1 MAFYSEEHL
10 NYNRQLSE
18 ADLEVGFADY
28 LGATIRD
35 AWHDNP
41 TVATIELGEVFT
53 AQVGR
58 DAIADIMGDSFDTE
72 TDVSEF
78 EPTASP
84 ALSLEDQQAI
94 IRKNGLEKHIKAQE
108 GYNAEALNLVMES
121 KREELER
128 QVTLQAASDWYA
140 PAGFIAGL
148 GTSFLDPINVAS
160 NFIPG
165 VGQTRALRML
175 QEGAKQGAK
184 GLALRRAAIGAAEG
198 AVGSVVVEPLVAFA
212 RSQQQADYG
221 MTDSLL
227 NVAFGTVMGATLHP
241 ALGAWGDYKRHKAMK
256 DNPLITE
263 PWETVAPTDK
273 TEELR
278 FNMVQDVMRAVR
290 EAGADISEEQAYA
303 AAALFDARARTVA
316 YTDNIAV
323 EDYYDRWRA
332 SFLAGASGD
341 SFIAPDLAEG
351 IGADLDPATRP
362 DEPVQEAP
370 VEAPAVSSEPIVQP
384 VPGRW
389 RGSSVS
395 VLTPQGEDRGY
406 YELRE
411 LYDII
416 ASHDPDS
423 DFARRADYPEGAQE
437 RPYHSDQ
444 NEKDK
449 VFRNAMTLDPRYLVN
464 DNPDAVNGP
473 PVITENGVVLGGNS
487 RTMSIQLAYGRYA
500 DRAELYK
507 QALRDKAALFGID
520 ASAVDNMTAPVLV
533 RVVEG
538 VDTPEAMALRS
549 RLYNQSMT
557 QGINRGAEGVSR
569 GRLVSPDSINI
580 LASGMEEGETL
591 RSWLGTADGKRFV
604 QSLIND
610 GVLEQTQLGRL
621 LDENGALTDEGK
633 ALVEKTLRGLIVPD
647 ADLLRITAPS
657 VLNKLD
663 GIVPAMLRLKA
674 RGEGWDISKH
684 LAEALEKL
692 AEAQNMDVG
701 LDILFGQGS
710 LLSEQGAK
718 PAVQAIAYTLKNA
731 TPTETKLRFNLFAEA
746 AYKAEKGQG
755 SLLASGPTPAD
766 GFIRAFLGSVA
777 KVGDKG
783 IADFNP
789 AGRIRDKAILYA
801 WENGGK
807 GHSIETA
814 TQRLAEA
821 MRKGEVGEELKES
834 AHAIMG
840 QLANMEGSVQVFGPK
855 MGERFRYRGGE
866 TLFQFLGERGASALD
881 AADEASFRMD
891 NLSIAREMEQAGKD
905 AAVIKLA
912 TGWERGADGKW
923 RYEISDADAE
933 VRVDEVR
940 GSLFEEG
947 LSTLEDAIALKS
959 MGYTPGADSASF
971 AAMFE
976 ERFGRKPFG
985 EAFDYAD
992 EETVSSLMDSL
1003 NDAKAKPLS
1012 RHIRASLGEIL
1023 NHPDLFA
1030 AYPGLADVEIST
1042 RLEERLGNYY
1052 GYYSSSDNLIWLN
1065 PDILDDGELL
1075 RTTILHEVQHAI
1087 QRIEGFDLSSLPKG
1101 AKYSDYLRL
1110 ASENEA
1116 FNTGRRMR
1124 MSYKERLESLASS
1137 TEDVARKDQIFLR
1150 DSIGRAMASIDEN
1163 IENGT
1168 RALERLL
1175 AQKDGVAAQVMFR
1188 NGVGYISFLWGKP
1201 GTEAN
1206 GFHDGY
1212 GISHIIAARN
1222 AQGDDGEAVARKLV
1236 EVIAKGDVITDK
1248 RGNRQ
1253 NRVTIRHDGYVAI
1266 LSKHEMQ
1273 RQKIW
1278 LLTGYEK
1285 TLPGDKQAVNAQQ
1298 ATQQGQMDFSDQVG
1312 AGRVEGIIPDNASG
1326 VNALVEAARK
1336 QNSIN
1341 TLLQRAWHG
1350 TPHNFDAF
1358 TLQAIGT
1365 GEGAQAHGWGLYF
1378 AKNKTTAK
1386 RYKTGLSKGKV
1397 GRLFEVDIPE
1407 NNVLLD
1413 EQKAFFAQ
1421 HKNVQ
1426 KLILEAIQAMSES
1439 EQDVFYKRILGS
1451 KLDDSEAYNK
1461 ATAKLDRERL
1471 FLKAIM
1477 GISDSKVV
1485 RIWHRKTLL
1494 ERGYSEEQI
1503 DELWADTEKAKAEI
1517 QKFLPEV
1524 QRLEA
1529 EQKALKQKDDE
1540 RRASFLS
1547 EAKSNPEATLAK
1559 VFGEQLYDA
1568 IAWAVSKENY
1578 PDFRAASEAL
1588 NAAGIKGITYMGGQD
1603 GRCFVVF
1610 DDQSIQILDKLYQII
1625 GEKGAARLDRARE
1638 ETVRTDNLAVAV
1650 KMAAEGKD
1658 DITIRLA
1665 TGWEQGVDGKW
1676 RYEIPDG
1683 RLDFSGLKGKVK
1695 PDRYTPKGAHRSA
1708 RLKDVLIM
1716 PDLYAAY
1723 PEIADIRVFTQ
1734 TLPRQEA
1741 AAVQVYSDG
1750 TKVIVLNSRYAK
1762 PGKPTDEILSNIVH
1776 EVQHVIQSAEGFIQG
1791 SNPKKAGGVDRY
1803 MEVAGEAEARNAEG
1817 RMGFTPEER
1826 NTFLLSATSDVP
1838 AGNMRTPDG
1847 KPLRD
1852 PRLPVEPV
1860 GPLMG
1865 REPRH
1870 ALPEELP
1877 DDYDLGLPPEMPD
1890 AETPR
1895 GMVEFNPNDGK
1906 AVVTF
1911 FKNADAST
1919 LPHEM
1924 FHIFRRELADTASRE
1939 GASPQSKDMWAR
1951 VCEFVGAKEG
1961 EKWTVEQ
1968 EEMFARA
1975 GERYLLEGKAPN
1987 VQLRGVFERMKQWF
2001 MEIYTSVDAAGLEI
2015 SDTMRQVFGDMFRL
2029 SPEEADMAFRY
2040 GFGRMLEWDPSEG
2053 TETALP
2059 EMQESDDPAMQEELN
2074 GLAQQRLEESL
2085 QSVADMPEVADAVRA
2100 EIEQE
2105 LAVLDE
2111 AMTQDKIQGEVLLEA
2126 ALCDMRN

>member
-94 IRKNGLEKHIKAQE
+94 IRENGLEKHIKAQE

-128 QVTLQAASDWYA
+128 QVTRQAASDWYA

-175 QEGAKQGAK
+175 QEGAKHGAK

-241 ALGAWGDYKRHKAMK
+241 ALGAWGDYKRKQAQK
-256 DNPLITE
+256 TNPLITA

-362 DEPVQEAP
+362 DEPVQDAP

-411 LYDII
+411 LSDII

-423 DFARRADYPEGAQE
+423 DFSRRADYPEGAQE

-591 RSWLGTADGKRFV
+591 RSWLDTAEGKRFV

-647 ADLLRITAPS
+647 ADLLRVTAPS

-692 AEAQNMDVG
+692 AAAQNMDVG

-731 TPTETKLRFNLFAEA
+731 TPNETKLRFNLFAEA

-755 SLLASGPTPAD
+755 SLLASGPTPAG
-766 GFIRAFLGSVA
+766 GFIRSFLGSVA

-840 QLANMEGSVQVFGPK
+840 QLANMEGSVQVFTPK

-866 TLFQFLGERGASALD
+866 LLQGMYRNKADMRTFIQNTMAGMYGKKTFIGIGELSNDAFPGYELQMTDDTVRHVLREEHAGFDDWESVVDVVNTGEAEALD
-881 AADEASFRMD
+881 A
-891 NLSIAREMEQAGKD
+891 
-905 AAVIKLA
+905 
-912 TGWERGADGKW
+912 
-923 RYEISDADAE
+923 
-933 VRVDEVR
+933 
-940 GSLFEEG
+940 
-947 LSTLEDAIALKS
+947 
-959 MGYTPGADSASF
+959 
-971 AAMFE
+971 
-976 ERFGRKPFG
+976 
-985 EAFDYAD
+985 
-992 EETVSSLMDSL
+992 
-1003 NDAKAKPLS
+1003 
-1012 RHIRASLGEIL
+1012 
-1023 NHPDLFA
+1023 
-1030 AYPGLADVEIST
+1030 ST
-1042 RLEERLGNYY
+1042 RVTGNKVTVYAKKY
-1052 GYYSSSDNLIWLN
+1052 GDRVQVALVSPRSEKRR
-1065 PDILDDGELL
+1065 ELML
-1075 RTTILHEVQHAI
+1075 LTT
-1087 QRIEGFDLSSLPKG
+1087 
-1101 AKYSDYLRL
+1101 
-1110 ASENEA
+1110 
-1116 FNTGRRMR
+1116 FNTTEKGYAQWMEGIKKDPSQTDAYILTGRGG
-1124 MSYKERLESLASS
+1124 ESPHGL
-1137 TEDVARKDQIFLR
+1137 
-1150 DSIGRAMASIDEN
+1150 
-1163 IENGT
+1163 
-1168 RALERLL
+1168 
-1175 AQKDGVAAQVMFR
+1175 
-1188 NGVGYISFLWGKP
+1188 P
-1201 GTEAN
+1201 
-1206 GFHDGY
+1206 
-1212 GISHIIAARN
+1212 
-1222 AQGDDGEAVARKLV
+1222 
-1236 EVIAKGDVITDK
+1236 
-1248 RGNRQ
+1248 
-1253 NRVTIRHDGYVAI
+1253 
-1266 LSKHEMQ
+1266 
-1273 RQKIW
+1273 
-1278 LLTGYEK
+1278 TGYEEPFSEANIPQ
-1285 TLPGDKQAVNAQQ
+1285 TGGD
-1298 ATQQGQMDFSDQVG
+1298 
-1312 AGRVEGIIPDNASG
+1312 
-1326 VNALVEAARK
+1326 
-1336 QNSIN
+1336 IN

-1350 TPHNFDAF
+1350 TPHDFDAF
-1358 TLQAIGT
+1358 TLQAIGS

-1386 RYKTGLSKGKV
+1386 RYKTGLSKGKG

-1413 EQKAFFAQ
+1413 EQKAFSAQ

-1439 EQDVFYKRILGS
+1439 EQDVFYKRILGA

-1471 FLKAIM
+1471 FLKVIT

-1485 RIWHRKTLL
+1485 RIWYRKTLL

-1524 QRLEA
+1524 QKLEA

-1540 RRASFLS
+1540 RRARFLS
-1547 EAKSNPEATLAK
+1547 EAKNNPEAAMAK
-1559 VFGEQLYDA
+1559 VFGEELYNA
-1568 IAWAVSKENY
+1568 IAWAASKENY

-1588 NAAGIKGITYMGGQD
+1588 NAVGIKGITYEGGRD

-1610 DDQSIQILDKLYQII
+1610 DDKSIQILDKLYQII

-1665 TGWEQGVDGKW
+1665 TGWEQGVEGKW

-1826 NTFLLSATSDVP
+1826 NAFLLSATSDVP
-1838 AGNMRTPDG
+1838 AENMRTPDG

-1987 VQLRGVFERMKQWF
+1987 AQLRGVFERMKQWF
-2001 MEIYTSVDAAGLEI
+2001 MEIYASVDAAGLEI

-2085 QSVADMPEVADAVRA
+2085 QSVADMPEVSDAVRA

>member
-1 MAFYSEEHL
+1 MAFYTEERL
-10 NYNRQLSE
+10 NENRVLTD
-18 ADLEVGFADY
+18 ADFNVGFTDY
-28 LGATIRD
+28 LGATISD

-94 IRKNGLEKHIKAQE
+94 IRENGLEKHIKAQE
-108 GYNAEALNLVMES
+108 GYNTEALNLVMES

-128 QVTLQAASDWYA
+128 QVTRQAASDWYA

-241 ALGAWGDYKRHKAMK
+241 ALGAWGDYKRRQAQKN
-256 DNPLITE
+256 NPLITE

-278 FNMVQDVMRAVR
+278 FNMVQNVMRAVR

-351 IGADLDPATRP
+351 IGADLDPASRP
-362 DEPVQEAP
+362 NEPVQEVP
-370 VEAPAVSSEPIVQP
+370 VEVPAVSSEPIIQP

-411 LYDII
+411 LSDII
-416 ASHDPDS
+416 TSHDPDS
-423 DFARRADYPEGAQE
+423 DFSRRADYPEGAQE

-538 VDTPEAMALRS
+538 LDTPEAMALRS

-591 RSWLGTADGKRFV
+591 RSWLDTADGKRFV

-663 GIVPAMLRLKA
+663 GIVPAVLRLKA

-766 GFIRAFLGSVA
+766 GFIRSFLGSVA

-855 MGERFRYRGGE
+855 MGERFRYAGGA
-866 TLFQFLGERGASALD
+866 LFQAARAGVPD
-881 AADEASFRMD
+881 AVAYLSEDEARMMKLPGGGD
-891 NLSIAREMEQAGKD
+891 FIARASDLEPVDRKHGTHFKDNGFANALEMVRFVLDDVQAVYKAGGN
-905 AAVIKLA
+905 A
-912 TGWERGADGKW
+912 
-923 RYEISDADAE
+923 YFF
-933 VRVDEVR
+933 VRPLTDR
-940 GSLFEEG
+940 
-947 LSTLEDAIALKS
+947 
-959 MGYTPGADSASF
+959 PGAVVAE
-971 AAMFE
+971 FE
-976 ERFGRKPFG
+976 IVPG
-985 EAFDYAD
+985 ENRYRVTTAHPVRTNYFKNKTPLWEGARLNRS
-992 EETVSSLMDSL
+992 EEPLAHISGQSGVS
-1003 NDAKAKPLS
+1003 
-1012 RHIRASLGEIL
+1012 
-1023 NHPDLFA
+1023 
-1030 AYPGLADVEIST
+1030 
-1042 RLEERLGNYY
+1042 
-1052 GYYSSSDNLIWLN
+1052 
-1065 PDILDDGELL
+1065 
-1075 RTTILHEVQHAI
+1075 
-1087 QRIEGFDLSSLPKG
+1087 
-1101 AKYSDYLRL
+1101 
-1110 ASENEA
+1110 
-1116 FNTGRRMR
+1116 
-1124 MSYKERLESLASS
+1124 
-1137 TEDVARKDQIFLR
+1137 
-1150 DSIGRAMASIDEN
+1150 
-1163 IENGT
+1163 
-1168 RALERLL
+1168 
-1175 AQKDGVAAQVMFR
+1175 
-1188 NGVGYISFLWGKP
+1188 
-1201 GTEAN
+1201 EAN
-1206 GFHDGY
+1206 IPQTDG
-1212 GISHIIAARN
+1212 
-1222 AQGDDGEAVARKLV
+1222 D
-1236 EVIAKGDVITDK
+1236 
-1248 RGNRQ
+1248 
-1253 NRVTIRHDGYVAI
+1253 
-1266 LSKHEMQ
+1266 
-1273 RQKIW
+1273 
-1278 LLTGYEK
+1278 
-1285 TLPGDKQAVNAQQ
+1285 
-1298 ATQQGQMDFSDQVG
+1298 
-1312 AGRVEGIIPDNASG
+1312 
-1326 VNALVEAARK
+1326 
-1336 QNSIN
+1336 IN

-1378 AKNKTTAK
+1378 AERKRTAEK
-1386 RYKTGLSKGKV
+1386 YRKGLSAPNIVLSVEGKKYRWKIKDDWESYWV
-1397 GRLFEVDIPE
+1397 NTETGIPAEDFEQDHLSRMLRKAEGDAREDDYLSAVEEWLQDENLTEEQRGHLLRQREEYLNSEAKLEGQGQLFELEIPD
-1407 NNVLLD
+1407 NDVLLD
-1413 EQKAFFAQ
+1413 EQKVF
-1421 HKNVQ
+1421 
-1426 KLILEAIQAMSES
+1426 E
-1439 EQDVFYKRILGS
+1439 EQPEKVKEG
-1451 KLDDSEAYNK
+1451 
-1461 ATAKLDRERL
+1461 L
-1471 FLKAIM
+1471 FLL
-1477 GISDSKVV
+1477 
-1485 RIWHRKTLL
+1485 R
-1494 ERGYSEEQI
+1494 
-1503 DELWADTEKAKAEI
+1503 EKAKKRVAE
-1517 QKFLPEV
+1517 
-1524 QRLEA
+1524 LEA
-1529 EQKALKQKDDE
+1529 KIEEARKNASDSFEVELLEALLATQKA
-1540 RRASFLS
+1540 F
-1547 EAKSNPEATLAK
+1547 LAK
-1559 VFGEQLYDA
+1559 GFEGKTGREIYHELQWPLG
-1568 IAWAVSKENY
+1568 S
-1578 PDFRAASEAL
+1578 PRAASEVL
-1588 NAAGIKGITYMGGQD
+1588 NAVGVKGITYDGRRD

-1610 DDQSIQILDKLYQII
+1610 DDAAIEVIDKLYQII

-1860 GPLMG
+1860 GPLIG

-1877 DDYDLGLPPEMPD
+1877 DDYDLDLPPEMPD

-1895 GMVEFNPNDGK
+1895 GKVEFNPNDGK

-1924 FHIFRRELADTASRE
+1924 FHLFRRELADTASRE

-1951 VCEFVGAKEG
+1951 VCEFVGAKGG

-2059 EMQESDDPAMQEELN
+2059 EMQESDDPALQEELN
-2074 GLAQQRLEESL
+2074 GLAQQGLEESL
-2085 QSVADMPEVADAVRA
+2085 QSLADMPEVSEAVRA